1 MSVKSSKVNN
11 SKKIIKS
18 DTVYMNTD
26 SLNCI
31 NNKNKKNIGCNIK
44 NIIISK
50 NLVEVI
56 TDYIEIYNSSANN
69 LYFEGF
75 PNFGEIT
82 IPIDYFLEESLNLE
96 IVNKENIKCNF
107 RKVNIVKDN
116 KLISEIY
123 LEDNIKEIE
132 ICESDVSDNLD
143 IKIITNNKIIKRSVD
158 DEGKYFKTLY
168 RYDITIEDLDEF
180 NNLELNDILDYNY
193 ILCDKININTLIVDK
208 RIFNKLNTI
217 NSLFQKNANN
227 PNIKSI
233 RIIDNNEMRLLPFD
247 KTFEIKNILFYDDDY
262 NKYIY
267 IETYNDEVILYMDKN
282 NKLNFISKNELL
294 KEKNLKNVYFR
305 FRKQTNIN
313 GGTLKPLSL
322 IIKEY
327 NDDNLKVFDLKNE
340 LNIDENFKTNIIL
353 NIEKLRTN
361 IEELNYI
368 KNNKWLTLLNS
379 INFSNHLYKQML
391 SIHYENERIK
401 KQAEMLGLSSAAIN
415 YLKSRGILDSVVN
428 KKLIQFEV
436 EGFNEI
442 GEKYKKLIK
451 K

>member
-1 MSVKSSKVNN
+1 M
-11 SKKIIKS
+11 
-18 DTVYMNTD
+18 
-26 SLNCI
+26 
-31 NNKNKKNIGCNIK
+31 
-44 NIIISK
+44 
-50 NLVEVI
+50 
-56 TDYIEIYNSSANN
+56 
-69 LYFEGF
+69 
-75 PNFGEIT
+75 
-82 IPIDYFLEESLNLE
+82 
-96 IVNKENIKCNF
+96 
-107 RKVNIVKDN
+107 
-116 KLISEIY
+116 
-123 LEDNIKEIE
+123 
-132 ICESDVSDNLD
+132 
-143 IKIITNNKIIKRSVD
+143 
-158 DEGKYFKTLY
+158 
-168 RYDITIEDLDEF
+168 
-180 NNLELNDILDYNY
+180 
-193 ILCDKININTLIVDK
+193 CDKININTLIVDK

-217 NSLFQKNANN
+217 NSLFKKNANN

-267 IETYNDEVILYMDKN
+267 IETFNDEVILYMDKN

-379 INFSNHLYKQML
+379 INFSNHLYKHML